1 MDYGRSLGEG
11 TVAEERAS
19 ESRYFFRGPGGTD
32 LMNGIPLARCQFLI
46 PFAVIHNGVGAQTEA
61 LLARF
66 RLPTSLE
73 EKADHFIPI
82 LPALRFAEAAQRS
95 QGITDIG
102 FQASRQL
109 QFCHLSE
116 KLRAIIGHSPTLLTG
131 LQQLCKWAPLED
143 TILNMW
149 LERRDDYVRVC
160 SRLEK
165 TAGLPHLEHAQWLQ
179 SIFTIHIVRQF
190 AGPDWAP
197 STIAFEAHYAPS
209 RQTQSFWPKTRF
221 LSGQNASWIDLPVSL
236 LSLPNLANET
246 LSNLPK
252 DEAEP
257 SGNEIVGALKLML
270 PSYLDEGVPT
280 VVEIA
285 EMAGISVRSFQRK
298 LSSMGLS
305 YSGVVD
311 VVRFENAAKLL
322 RDTDAKVIDVA
333 FSSGYADPAHFTRA
347 FRRISGTTP
356 REFREQS
363 RAR

>member
-1 MDYGRSLGEG
+1 
-11 TVAEERAS
+11 
-19 ESRYFFRGPGGTD
+19 
-32 LMNGIPLARCQFLI
+32 MNGIPLARCQFLI
-46 PFAVIHNGVGAQTEA
+46 PFAAIHNGVGAQTEA
-61 LLARF
+61 LLAKF

-116 KLRAIIGHSPTLLTG
+116 KLRAIIGHSPTLFTA

-149 LERRDDYVRVC
+149 LERCDDYVRIC

-165 TAGLPHLEHAQWLQ
+165 TAGLLHLEHAQWLQ
-179 SIFTIHIVRQF
+179 SVFTIHTVRQF
-190 AGPDWAP
+190 AGPGWAP

-209 RQTQSFWPKTRF
+209 RETQSFWPNTRF
-221 LSGQNASWIDLPVSL
+221 LSGQNASWIDVPVSL
-236 LSLPNLANET
+236 LSLPNLANEA
-246 LSNLPK
+246 LPNLPK

-257 SGNEIVGALKLML
+257 SGNKIVGALKLML

-280 VVEIA
+280 VAEIA

-298 LSSMGLS
+298 LSGMGLS
-305 YSGVVD
+305 YSGLVD
-311 VVRFENAAKLL
+311 TVRFENAAKLL

-333 FSSGYADPAHFTRA
+333 FSSGYTDPAHFTRA
-347 FRRISGTTP
+347 FRRISGVTP

-363 RAR
+363 RPR